1 LSCTHASHGI
11 ARRLNRRYLLAASAV
26 VLVSAFIA
34 GCEQETTPPVD
45 PAKAPWLYD
54 PQSQIEGL
62 ASRDMRLRA
71 ISAYNLGN
79 MGALAAE
86 AAPQLEKLAQDDPEP
101 KVRDQARQA
110 LEKIRA
116 ADAAD

>member
-1 LSCTHASHGI
+1 LSRTHALYGI
-11 ARRLNRRYLLAASAV
+11 ARGLDARFLRAASAV
-26 VLVSAFIA
+26 ALAAAFVA
-34 GCEQETTPPVD
+34 GCEQQAPAPVD

-54 PQSQIEGL
+54 PKSQIDGL

-71 ISAYNLGN
+71 VSAYNLGN